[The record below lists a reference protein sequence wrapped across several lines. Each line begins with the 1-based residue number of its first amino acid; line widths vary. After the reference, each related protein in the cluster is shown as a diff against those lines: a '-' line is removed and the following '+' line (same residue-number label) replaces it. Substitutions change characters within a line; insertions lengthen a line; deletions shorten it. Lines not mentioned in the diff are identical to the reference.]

1 MGALSLKLSAVSWWI
16 TWFISSWQ
24 ENDEEIHK
32 MTIIFTHNGQA
43 LSFWVK
49 KRCYFVDLLKL
60 FPSRLLIDCMIHQ
73 LTAQSLNKWN
83 EPRNCPLTPGSD
95 GPESGA
101 LHLFWRNIHRLGA
114 TKKLIGVHLLRDL
127 SALQQ
132 WDKQILK
139 LPFYK
144 VHIFWEGHKILRNL
158 HRRFVL
164 CSASQIYGGDFAK
177 FCGLLRIY
185 EL

>member
-1 MGALSLKLSAVSWWI
+1 
-16 TWFISSWQ
+16 
-24 ENDEEIHK
+24 
-32 MTIIFTHNGQA
+32 MTIVIFFSA
-43 LSFWVK
+43 F
-49 KRCYFVDLLKL
+49 D
-60 FPSRLLIDCMIHQ
+60 RLRDSSANMI
-73 LTAQSLNKWN
+73 AQSLNKWN

-139 LPFYK
+139 SPFYNTWKSCLNLEEQHRPFHANQSK
-144 VHIFWEGHKILRNL
+144 VTIRKMFLMNGMVFKHTFI
-158 HRRFVL
+158 
-164 CSASQIYGGDFAK
+164 S
-177 FCGLLRIY
+177 
-185 EL
+185 